1 MTVLDIETEVTVS
14 TRRRLP
20 NRREHELID
29 FEHGGIRY
37 TAVIGRFNDGAL
49 AEIFLNTGKH
59 GTVVDTNARD
69 AAVGAS
75 LLLQDGCSVDTR
87 RWARTRHIPA
97 ARRDQSPKG
106 RRRGW
111 AAGDWLQGRCPQ
123 RQDRG

>member
-59 GTVVDTNARD
+59 GTMLVTRPWGPRCYCRT
-69 AAVGAS
+69 AA
-75 LLLQDGCSVDTR
+75 Q
-87 RWARTRHIPA
+87 
-97 ARRDQSPKG
+97 
-106 RRRGW
+106 
-111 AAGDWLQGRCPQ
+111 
-123 RQDRG
+123 